1 MPALLIEDFGPAD
14 ALGRLPPSRQLG
26 YLRCYFA
33 GAGAQSV
40 LEEPEYFDRD
50 YLSEFQ
56 AFYSTSARGYTN
68 LCRRVHFFARRLTR
82 DELVSAASDE
92 PGARDV
98 LQRDYLGFVVIRPIK
113 AAPLGR
119 VVARW
124 YPDAQPN
131 TPRIVTPARDYVC
144 HVAGVPLNV
153 YGLAWQQQDSAVG
166 ACATVA
172 LWTLLHSSAFDD
184 AHAIPTTAD
193 ITRFAHR
200 TASLG
205 ARVFPS
211 QGLSPGQ
218 MLEAIK
224 EAGLAPLVL
233 AGDKTKDGK
242 SYFSRERFASS
253 CASLIRSGY
262 PVILAGEIRGHGGH
276 AICAVGFREAAAVIP
291 GTGRYEFHDAR
302 VERLYVNDDN
312 IGPNAR
318 FTITAPAP
326 DNYVVLERAAPKPAA
341 HPYPDPTYPHP
352 AFIPQFIVA
361 AVHEGLRTSPD
372 ALHREALKAASVL
385 ASAIAQQPPPQGHG
399 ITLTTR
405 LMKLPAYYRE
415 LGERLVGARAA
426 LGRARL
432 GLAEQAP
439 PMSLHVGVV
448 RLAEGSSPHV
458 DVLYDTTDSDRN
470 LHAFCHVLYS
480 AGAANFATALHAQKL
495 VDWGTPI
502 AAY

>member
-172 LWTLLHSSAFDD
+172 LWTF
-184 AHAIPTTAD
+184 
-193 ITRFAHR
+193 
-200 TASLG
+200 
-205 ARVFPS
+205 
-211 QGLSPGQ
+211 
-218 MLEAIK
+218 
-224 EAGLAPLVL
+224 
-233 AGDKTKDGK
+233 GDKTKDGK
-242 SYFSRERFASS
+242 SYFTRERFASS